1 MHSPWSQKFPFPFWP
16 SQALKHFPQCSRSSS
31 VLTQTPLQ
39 ICSPGPVHSPPV
51 LVCVVPVSV
60 PCVVPL
66 VWLVDDESLPDEVLS
81 EVDDDDEVD
90 DDVSEVDVDVEVEVE
105 VDDVEDESEVVGVDD
120 DAVSEVDTPFVLDIE
135 SDPAVDALIDALIVA
150 AVVSSPSP
158 LQAKRVRP
166 TSAASTTGAEPW
178 TEQSNAEQKGQRLS
192 LSQTWR
198 EQSGQRCTKP
208 TLPRMGT
215 VARGPH
221 DSFQRGQGPRRTPPT
236 RHDLDRPALQ

>member
-1 MHSPWSQKFPFPFWP
+1 MHSPWSQNFPFWP
-16 SQALKHFPQCSRSSS
+16 SQTLKHFPQCSLSSS
-31 VLTQTPLQ
+31 VLTQTPSQ

-60 PCVVPL
+60 PCVVPP
-66 VWLVDDESLPDEVLS
+66 VDDESLPDDDVLP
-81 EVDDDDEVD
+81 EVDDE
-90 DDVSEVDVDVEVEVE
+90 DVSEVEVDDEVEVDVEVEVE
-105 VDDVEDESEVVGVDD
+105 DVDDESELVGVDD

-166 TSAASTTGAEPW
+166 TSAASTTGADPW

-192 LSQTWR
+192 LSQT
-198 EQSGQRCTKP
+198 
-208 TLPRMGT
+208 
-215 VARGPH
+215 
-221 DSFQRGQGPRRTPPT
+221 
-236 RHDLDRPALQ
+236 